1 MSEAAKKKNITIDH
15 RQTHLGREVALELIA
30 KAAQAEPL
38 FVCYEL
44 QREAGVRERRAA
56 LVCLWGSLGEDGASA
71 AALGAGIWKLLRR
84 SSGWS
89 TGTSGSCVGTCAG
102 AIASR
107 MSVGIRRQEMST
119 QRHCTLAVVV
129 IVRLP
134 CPTGAAEHSMG
145 HDDGSAG
152 PTVHAT
158 AAAGRLAWAGETR

>member
-1 MSEAAKKKNITIDH
+1 M
-15 RQTHLGREVALELIA
+15 
-30 KAAQAEPL
+30 
-38 FVCYEL
+38 
-44 QREAGVRERRAA
+44 
-56 LVCLWGSLGEDGASA
+56 CLWGSLGEDGASA

-107 MSVGIRRQEMST
+107 MSVGINVFALTSLAF
-119 QRHCTLAVVV
+119 CTLAVVV

-152 PTVHAT
+152 PTVHAA